1 VGRAERREETV
12 GRAERRGG
20 DGGADA
26 YTVLD
31 AVWRAE
37 SARIVAGVARVVRD
51 VGRAEE
57 LAHDALVAAL
67 EQWPAQGVPEN
78 PGAWLASTA
87 RRRAIDLIRREQTFA
102 RKAEQVGHME
112 STVSVPDTAEVVADP
127 VRAVGDDVL
136 ALLFATCHPLL
147 ARESRVALT
156 LRLFGGLTTDEIAR
170 ALLVSSTT
178 VGQRIS
184 RAKKRLST
192 AGVDLEIP
200 AGEEL
205 AGRLG
210 AVLEVVYLVFN
221 EGYAATTGADWM
233 RADLCDEAMRLGR
246 RLVALLPER
255 PEIHGLLALMELQ
268 ASRLRA
274 RVGPGGEPVLLADQD
289 RGRWDH
295 LLVRRGLAGLARAED
310 LAGGRRDPYT
320 LQAGIAAGHARAGSV
335 EDTDWAAMA
344 ALYAELAVV
353 IPSPV
358 VELNRAVVVGK
369 AQGPAAGLEV
379 VDALRDERAL
389 ARYHLLPAVRADLL
403 SQLGRRDEAAAELE
417 RAAEL
422 ASNEAERAL
431 LRRRLEDLREAA
443 VGRG

>member
-1 VGRAERREETV
+1 MARAE
-12 GRAERRGG
+12 RGG

-26 YTVLD
+26 FTVLD

-67 EQWPAQGVPEN
+67 EQWPVEGVPDN
-78 PGAWLASTA
+78 PGAWLAATA

-102 RKAEQVGHME
+102 RKAEQVGHEE
-112 STVSVPDTAEVVADP
+112 SARTAPDAAEVVADP

-136 ALLFATCHPLL
+136 ALLFATCHPQL

-170 ALLVSSTT
+170 ALLLASTT

-184 RAKKRLST
+184 RAKKRLS
-192 AGVDLEIP
+192 ASGVDLEIP

-205 AGRLG
+205 EGRLG
-210 AVLEVVYLVFN
+210 AVLEVVYLIFN

-246 RLVALLPER
+246 RLVALLPDR
-255 PEIHGLLALMELQ
+255 PEVHGLLALMELQ

-295 LLVRRGLAGLARAED
+295 LLIRRGLAGLARAE
-310 LAGGRRDPYT
+310 AGGRRRDQYT
-320 LQAGIAAGHARAGSV
+320 LQAGIAACHARAGSV

-353 IPSPV
+353 TPSPV

-369 AQGPAAGLEV
+369 AQGPAAALEV
-379 VDALRDERAL
+379 VDALRDEPAL

-403 SQLGRRDEAAAELE
+403 TRLGRRDEAAAELE

-443 VGRG
+443 VGRS

>member
-1 VGRAERREETV
+1 MT
-12 GRAERRGG
+12 
-20 DGGADA
+20 DA
-26 YTVLD
+26 YVVLD

-67 EQWPAQGVPEN
+67 EQWPAEGVPDN
-78 PGAWLASTA
+78 PGAWLAATA
-87 RRRAIDLIRREQTFA
+87 RRRAIDLVRREQNFV
-102 RKAEQVGHME
+102 RKAAQVGHWE
-112 STVSVPDTAEVVADP
+112 ATVSSPDTAEVVADP

-136 ALLFATCHPLL
+136 ALLFATCHPVL

-170 ALLVSSTT
+170 ALLVASTT

-184 RAKKRLST
+184 RAKKRLSA

-200 AGEEL
+200 AGTEL
-205 AGRLG
+205 EGRLG

-221 EGYAATTGADWM
+221 EGYAATTGADWV

-255 PEIHGLLALMELQ
+255 PEVHGLLALMELQ

-274 RVGPGGEPVLLADQD
+274 RVGPDGEPVLLADQD

-295 LLVRRGLAGLARAED
+295 LLVRRGLAGLARAE
-310 LAGGRRDPYT
+310 AATGTGRRDHYT
-320 LQAGIAAGHARAGSV
+320 LQAGIAACHARAGSV

-344 ALYAELAVV
+344 ALYGELAAVT
-353 IPSPV
+353 PSPV
-358 VELNRAVVVGK
+358 VELNRAVVVGR
-369 AQGPAAGLEV
+369 AEGPEAALAL
-379 VDALRDERAL
+379 VDALRDEPAV

-403 SQLGRRDEAAAELE
+403 TRLGRSDEAAVELE
-417 RAAEL
+417 RAAGL

-443 VGRG
+443 LGRG

>member
-1 VGRAERREETV
+1 M
-12 GRAERRGG
+12 
-20 DGGADA
+20 ADA
-26 YTVLD
+26 FAVLD

-67 EQWPAQGVPEN
+67 EQWPAEGVPDN
-78 PGAWLASTA
+78 PGAWLAATA
-87 RRRAIDLIRREQTFA
+87 RRRAIDLVRREQTFA
-102 RKAEQVGHME
+102 RKAEQVGHEE
-112 STVSVPDTAEVVADP
+112 STRTAPDAAEVVADP

-170 ALLVSSTT
+170 ALLIRSTT

-184 RAKKRLST
+184 RAKKRLSA

-200 AGEEL
+200 AGDEL
-205 AGRLG
+205 EGRLG

-221 EGYAATTGADWM
+221 EGYAATTGADWV
-233 RADLCDEAMRLGR
+233 RVDLCDEAMRLGR
-246 RLVALLPER
+246 RLAALLPER
-255 PEIHGLLALMELQ
+255 PEVHGLLALMELQ

-274 RVGPGGEPVLLADQD
+274 RVGPDGEPVLLADQD

-295 LLVRRGLAGLARAED
+295 LLVRRGLAGLARAE
-310 LAGGRRDPYT
+310 AAVPPGRRRDHYT
-320 LQAGIAAGHARAGSV
+320 LQAGIAACHARAGSV

-353 IPSPV
+353 TPSPV
-358 VELNRAVVVGK
+358 VELNRAVVVGR
-369 AQGPAAGLEV
+369 AEGPAAGLAV
-379 VDALRDERAL
+379 VDAVRDDPAL
-389 ARYHLLPAVRADLL
+389 ARYHLVPAVRADLL
-403 SQLGRRDEAAAELE
+403 LRLGRRDEAAAELE
-417 RAAEL
+417 RAA
-422 ASNEAERAL
+422 AMATNEAERAL
-431 LRRRLEDLREAA
+431 LHRRLEDLREAA
-443 VGRG
+443 LGRG

>member
-1 VGRAERREETV
+1 M
-12 GRAERRGG
+12 
-20 DGGADA
+20 ADPYA
-26 YTVLD
+26 VLD

-67 EQWPAQGVPEN
+67 EQWPAEGVPDN

-87 RRRAIDLIRREQTFA
+87 RRRAIDLIRREQNFA

-112 STVSVPDTAEVVADP
+112 STAAAPDTAEVVADP

-147 ARESRVALT
+147 ARDSRVALT

-170 ALLVSSTT
+170 ALLVGSTT

-184 RAKKRLST
+184 RAKKRLSA

-200 AGEEL
+200 APDEL
-205 AGRLG
+205 EARLG

-221 EGYAATTGADWM
+221 EGYAATTGANWV

-246 RLVALLPER
+246 RLITLLPER
-255 PEIHGLLALMELQ
+255 PEVHGLLALMELQ

-274 RVGPGGEPVLLADQD
+274 RVGPDGAPVLLGDQD

-295 LLVRRGLAGLARAED
+295 LLVRRGLDGLARAE
-310 LAGGRRDPYT
+310 AATEGRRRDPYT
-320 LQAGIAAGHARAGSV
+320 LQAGIAACHARSARWTTPTGRRWPRS
-335 EDTDWAAMA
+335 TPSS
-344 ALYAELAVV
+344 
-353 IPSPV
+353 PSPSP
-358 VELNRAVVVGK
+358 R
-369 AQGPAAGLEV
+369 P
-379 VDALRDERAL
+379 
-389 ARYHLLPAVRADLL
+389 
-403 SQLGRRDEAAAELE
+403 SW
-417 RAAEL
+417 
-422 ASNEAERAL
+422 S
-431 LRRRLEDLREAA
+431 
-443 VGRG
+443 

>member
-1 VGRAERREETV
+1 M
-12 GRAERRGG
+12 
-20 DGGADA
+20 ADPYA
-26 YTVLD
+26 VLD

-67 EQWPAQGVPEN
+67 EQWPVEGVPDN
-78 PGAWLASTA
+78 PGAWLAATA

-112 STVSVPDTAEVVADP
+112 GAASAPDVAEVVADP

-136 ALLFATCHPLL
+136 ALLFATCHPVL

-170 ALLVSSTT
+170 ALLIQSTT

-184 RAKKRLST
+184 RAKKRLS
-192 AGVDLEIP
+192 AAAVDLEIP

-205 AGRLG
+205 EGRLG
-210 AVLEVVYLVFN
+210 AVLEVVYLIFN
-221 EGYAATTGADWM
+221 EGYAATAGADWV

-255 PEIHGLLALMELQ
+255 PEVHGLLALMELQ

-274 RVGPGGEPVLLADQD
+274 RVGPDGEPVLLAEQD

-295 LLVRRGLAGLARAED
+295 LLVRRGLAGLARAEAGAD
-310 LAGGRRDPYT
+310 AGGRRRDHYT
-320 LQAGIAAGHARAGSV
+320 LQAGIAACHARAGSV

-353 IPSPV
+353 APSPV
-358 VELNRAVVVGK
+358 VELNRAVAVGR
-369 AQGPAAGLEV
+369 AEGPAAALAL
-379 VDALRDERAL
+379 VDRLRDEPAL

-403 SQLGRRDEAAAELE
+403 TQLGRREEAAAELE
-417 RAAEL
+417 RAAGM

-443 VGRG
+443 LGRG